1 MASFATNHINILSA
15 SLVEASGFGVGRF
28 AANRANTASKL
39 SIRWGS
45 ARSAIDHASASSGH
59 GVERLFANGGSGS
72 SWARIAATLA
82 SGNISSISES
92 IGEGLHCH
100 FISEMRMLPEFID

>member
-1 MASFATNHINILSA
+1 M
-15 SLVEASGFGVGRF
+15 EG
-28 AANRANTASKL
+28 
-39 SIRWGS
+39 
-45 ARSAIDHASASSGH
+45 
-59 GVERLFANGGSGS
+59 LFADGGSGS
-72 SWARIAATLA
+72 SQAQIAATLA